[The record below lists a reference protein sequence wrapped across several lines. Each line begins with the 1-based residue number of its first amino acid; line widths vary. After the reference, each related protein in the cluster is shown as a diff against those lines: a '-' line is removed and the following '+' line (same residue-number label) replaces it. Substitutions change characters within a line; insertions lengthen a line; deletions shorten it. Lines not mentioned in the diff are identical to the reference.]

1 MKTICK
7 CWGAGLLFT
16 LTITLSDSFD
26 ISDFLTNAHMLMI
39 YILINHNFT
48 INYKNYIWNKV
59 IVITDTLLAN
69 KKSCL

>member
-1 MKTICK
+1 MKTTCK

-48 INYKNYIWNKV
+48 IK
-59 IVITDTLLAN
+59 
-69 KKSCL
+69 